1 MRMRRHFCSNLMNFV
16 YRLIMQF
23 RIQHTAKHLQNVA
36 VAAVVENNK
45 RDRREIESV
54 HLDIPTETGSMGM
67 EYTSKNTPLC
77 GRQRRGKRKGEGRRD
92 SQTTEL
98 LYKSTRARLLSDW
111 LLAAGIF

>member
-1 MRMRRHFCSNLMNFV
+1 MRMGRHFCSNLMNFV

-45 RDRREIESV
+45 KDRREIESV

-67 EYTSKNTPLC
+67 EYTSKNTLWAAEE
-77 GRQRRGKRKGEGRRD
+77 RQKEGRGKEGLPNDRIIIQKH
-92 SQTTEL
+92 S
-98 LYKSTRARLLSDW
+98 STASL
-111 LLAAGIF
+111 